1 MKLVAP
7 FHPIFDWPAIP
18 DFKFPL
24 RTPVYS
30 NGNLTGSSVAVKDFT
45 KILRSFLG
53 WDFVPYL
60 AHLARF
66 SIQNLPRSPS
76 PRDFV
81 PYGSSRIINNEGPAR
96 RFLFLLMCLELYIQ
110 ILKKPREKIK
120 CFETG
125 HPGFH
130 PEFHPE
136 FEFRLMSHIPPTRG
150 GVVFGPTGGL

>member
-30 NGNLTGSSVAVKDFT
+30 NGKLTGSSATVKDFT

-53 WDFVPYL
+53 RDFVPYL
-60 AHLARF
+60 AHSVRF

-81 PYGSSRIINNEGPAR
+81 PYGSSRIINNGPIYPLLPAR
-96 RFLFLLMCLELYIQ
+96 RFLFLRMCLELYIQ

-136 FEFRLMSHIPPTRG
+136 FDFR
-150 GVVFGPTGGL
+150 VFNYYPLFLC